1 MLRGRPAEGA
11 GAFLRGLAALGGLCA
26 LVSGAG
32 AGVSVPEELMLLRP
46 RPPPL
51 PPEGFVGDWAAP
63 GFVVAH
69 FAHVQGGGSGGG
81 GATGGGGEGAA
92 GLGGRKPLPHALRR
106 LAAVGG
112 LQELRLTLGRGRWD
126 AELWGGPPGSSR
138 ELPQPGAELWV
149 EFTPETS
156 GPEVEAAWRVLAEAV
171 GGLLCTSL
179 GTLRGQSVAPAKVWA
194 GQVGGRARGPT
205 RHGVLV
211 GEPLCTENLSPWLA
225 LLPCGDLRGLGALL
239 RRPKTAQAE
248 FMALGLSLRVGEGG
262 GGVSGQRAVEAR
274 QWATLAMRAG
284 KWDPD
289 HNWVWDLNDVFGAQA
304 AEACPYCAASKVLVE
319 LPTSPASDGVR
330 TTPGPSGSK
339 VQAVSSTGMS
349 ETELPAARHLEYQ
362 LQPEGLLTLQQI
374 WPPQSLPLPGRAV
387 LHGAEME
394 TSSGLAASQVL
405 TGSGNHHAGIFY
417 DVSVGQKLPAGARVC
432 MFQVVPW
439 HAHLWLHTLR
449 ITRSGKV
456 VPVHE
461 ALESLEV
468 EFSEERGRPGY
479 WTMCFR
485 EAPTPAAIQMEIE
498 FDKAFITVEECT
510 PDISR
515 GLDIPA
521 AVFSLL
527 SVDGSDAGAPSTLES
542 ESHALWPSTA
552 ATEQLLMTVAHP
564 DMSMPFNVVSFT
576 STALVLCL
584 GVVTRAIVR
593 AADGGGGEINSN
605 KRSRVARAALFVI
618 FIATTVAIGLYI
630 DREAREAF
638 GGFLRAHGLPLAD
651 LLAPL

>member
-11 GAFLRGLAALGGLCA
+11 GAFLRGLAALGALCA
-26 LVSGAG
+26 LVAGAG
-32 AGVSVPEELMLLRP
+32 AGVSAPEELMLLRP

-51 PPEGFVGDWAAP
+51 PPEGVGEWAAP

-69 FAHVQGGGSGGG
+69 FAHVQGGGSGAGD
-81 GATGGGGEGAA
+81 ATGGSGEGTA
-92 GLGGRKPLPHALRR
+92 GLGGRKPLPRALRH

-112 LQELRLTLGRGRWD
+112 LQELRLTLGRGRWNS
-126 AELWGGPPGSSR
+126 ELWGAAPGSSR

-149 EFTPETS
+149 EFTPDTS
-156 GPEVEAAWRVLAEAV
+156 APEAEAAWRVLAEAV

-239 RRPKTAQAE
+239 QRPKTAQAD

-262 GGVSGQRAVEAR
+262 GGVSGERTVEAR

-284 KWDPD
+284 KWDPEK
-289 HNWVWDLNDVFGAQA
+289 NWVWDLNDVFGAQA

-319 LPTSPASDGVR
+319 LPTSPVSDGVR
-330 TTPGPSGSK
+330 TTPGPSGTK
-339 VQAVSSTGMS
+339 VQAATSADIS

-362 LQPEGLLTLQQI
+362 LQPEGLTLQQA
-374 WPPQSLPLPGRAV
+374 WPPQSLPLPGSAV
-387 LHGAEME
+387 LHGAAME
-394 TSSGLAASQVL
+394 ISSGLTASQVL
-405 TGSGNHHAGIFY
+405 MGSGNHHAGIFY
-417 DVSVGQKLPAGARVC
+417 EVSVGHKLPAGARVC

-439 HAHLWLHTLR
+439 HTHLWLHTLR
-449 ITRSGKV
+449 ITRSGEV
-456 VPVHE
+456 LPVHE
-461 ALESLEV
+461 AMESLEV
-468 EFSEERGRPGY
+468 AFPEERDRPGH
-479 WTMCFR
+479 WMMCFR
-485 EAPTPAAIQMEIE
+485 EAPTPTSIQMEIE

-527 SVDGSDAGAPSTLES
+527 SATGSDMGTSSTLES
-542 ESHALWPSTA
+542 ESLALRPSTV

-593 AADGGGGEINSN
+593 TADGGGGEVDSN
-605 KRSRVARAALFVI
+605 KRRRVARAALFVI
-618 FIATTVAIGLYI
+618 FIASTVAIGLYI
-630 DREAREAF
+630 DREAREQF